1 MKKFI
6 LHIVSFVLLVSFTW
20 GQQPAVK
27 IKIASIDVI
36 GTKTATPAVVLV
48 ASGLSAGMEATQED
62 FSEGVKQLW
71 SLGLFSDVKILS
83 DRETPE
89 GLFLI
94 ISVEEYPRLS
104 KVVLEG
110 NKKLKKDKIDEA
122 LDLHPGQALTPF
134 LVYESQLIII
144 ASTMGATPSSFLRL
158 PVLPESD
165 PH

>member
-1 MKKFI
+1 M
-6 LHIVSFVLLVSFTW
+6 V
-20 GQQPAVK
+20 
-27 IKIASIDVI
+27 IAS
-36 GTKTATPAVVLV
+36 
-48 ASGLSAGMEATQED
+48 SGLSAGMEATQED

-89 GLFLI
+89 GIFLI

-134 LVYESQLIII
+134 LVYESQRIIQDLYYDDGYLLAKI
-144 ASTMGATPSSFLRL
+144 EPSTFEGKKRILE
-158 PVLPESD
+158 V
-165 PH
+165 